1 MELTRRAFIR
11 RSAGVALAAS
21 PVVSALAACGENG
34 ESAGVVTAGFQDWI
48 LRLHPAIEQSVGS
61 VYASSHA
68 APAIQRGGASAT
80 RLALDAVEKTSA
92 WDAYVGMT
100 PFDDMAGLVE
110 AGAIEPWDG
119 HIPSVVLDDI
129 DPAIRRE
136 CTLGG
141 KLYAWPFLLDVTLQ
155 GWNAEL
161 VERAGLDPGKPPAS
175 WEEYIAS
182 ARTVRQS
189 GAAAFGC
196 TFDARP
202 WRSLVPITYSF
213 STDVYTDDGLFD
225 YTHAAV
231 VEALEVLRR
240 MFELANPDV
249 LDPSTTA
256 GAASTTD
263 EGAFASQLA
272 AYYVKYANA
281 HIRAANTWPDPSR
294 LALAPLPLAAA
305 GSTLFWT
312 TSVAL
317 PRYGGDAAGAADYAG
332 ALTYNDAVWRETIGV
347 GRQASGQLPPFTSL
361 WADWRRDEPAWVP
374 EWASR
379 AFLQLRDSAPIKPHR
394 LGTRQF
400 TIAKPYLD
408 SYLTGGEKSP
418 RRALRDAMTAV
429 RKTAA

>member
-1 MELTRRAFIR
+1 MP
-11 RSAGVALAAS
+11 S
-21 PVVSALAACGENG
+21 
-34 ESAGVVTAGFQDWI
+34 
-48 LRLHPAIEQSVGS
+48 
-61 VYASSHA
+61 
-68 APAIQRGGASAT
+68 
-80 RLALDAVEKTSA
+80 EKTSA

-119 HIPSVVLDDI
+119 HIPPVVLDDI

-161 VERAGLDPGKPPAS
+161 VERADLDPGKPPAS
-175 WEEYIAS
+175 WDEYIAS
-182 ARTVRQS
+182 ARTVRRS
-189 GAAAFGC
+189 GAAPYGC

-213 STDVYTDDGLFD
+213 STDVYTEDGLFD

-263 EGAFASQLA
+263 EGRIRLPARGLLREVRKCPHPCGQHLARSESARACPAAFGGGWEHVVLDDERRIATLRRRRRRGCRLRES
-272 AYYVKYANA
+272 A
-281 HIRAANTWPDPSR
+281 HVQRRRMARVDRGRPTGIRAAAAVHVALGR
-294 LALAPLPLAAA
+294 LAA
-305 GSTLFWT
+305 G
-312 TSVAL
+312 
-317 PRYGGDAAGAADYAG
+317 RAGMGAG
-332 ALTYNDAVWRETIGV
+332 MGV
-347 GRQASGQLPPFTSL
+347 
-361 WADWRRDEPAWVP
+361 
-374 EWASR
+374 
-379 AFLQLRDSAPIKPHR
+379 
-394 LGTRQF
+394 
-400 TIAKPYLD
+400 
-408 SYLTGGEKSP
+408 TGVSP
-418 RRALRDAMTAV
+418 TP
-429 RKTAA
+429 